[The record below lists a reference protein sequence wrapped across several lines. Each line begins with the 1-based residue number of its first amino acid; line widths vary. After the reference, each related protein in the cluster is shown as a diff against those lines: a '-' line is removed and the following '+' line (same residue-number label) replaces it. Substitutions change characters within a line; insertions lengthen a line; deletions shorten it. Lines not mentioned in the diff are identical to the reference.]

1 MLLIKQSAGRFL
13 AQRPALRSS
22 IKELVELAFWRKT
35 LWKSKG
41 RFYNAHLVPFY
52 TTFFGLDREFYAGK
66 RVLDVGCG
74 PVGSLEWATEAL
86 ERVGLDPLADSY
98 VKLNRGLHQMRYVA
112 APSESIP
119 FPNGRF
125 DVVTMF
131 NALDHVEDVGRTVGE
146 LKRVC
151 APGGTI
157 LLIVE
162 INHPPTVTEPHLLDM
177 SIVDQFD
184 DFTVARIEVFGIRD
198 DHDVYG
204 SLTDRHPLPGADKPG
219 ILCLRLT
226 KKLN

>member
-1 MLLIKQSAGRFL
+1 VD
-13 AQRPALRSS
+13 S
-22 IKELVELAFWRKT
+22 IK
-35 LWKSKG
+35 
-41 RFYNAHLVPFY
+41 
-52 TTFFGLDREFYAGK
+52 
-66 RVLDVGCG
+66 C
-74 PVGSLEWATEAL
+74 AT
-86 ERVGLDPLADSY
+86 
-98 VKLNRGLHQMRYVA
+98 

-131 NALDHVEDVGRTVGE
+131 NALDHVEDVDRTIGE

-151 APGGTI
+151 APGGTV

-177 SIVDQFD
+177 SIMDKFD
-184 DFTVARIEVFGIRD
+184 GFSVAHIEVFGIRD

-204 SLTDRHPLPGADKPG
+204 SLTDRHPFQGSDKPG

>member
-1 MLLIKQSAGRFL
+1 MLVIKQSAGRFL
-13 AQRPALRSS
+13 AHRPALRSS

-52 TTFFGLDREFYAGK
+52 TTFFGLDQAFYAGK

-74 PVGSLEWATEAL
+74 PVGSLEWATESV

-98 VKLNRGLHQMRYVA
+98 VKLNRGLHKMCYVA
-112 APSESIP
+112 APSENIP

-131 NALDHVEDVGRTVGE
+131 NALDHVEDVDRTVAE

-162 INHPPTVTEPHLLDM
+162 INHPPTVTEPHLLGMD
-177 SIVDQFD
+177 IVDKFD
-184 DFTVARIEVFGIRD
+184 GFSVERSEVFGIRD
-198 DHDVYG
+198 DHNVYG
-204 SLTDRHPLPGADKPG
+204 SLSDRHPFPGSGKPG

>member
-13 AQRPALRSS
+13 SQHPTLRSS

-41 RFYNAHLVPFY
+41 KFYNAHLIPFY
-52 TTFFGLDREFYAGK
+52 TTFFGLDRTFYADK

-74 PVGSLEWATEAL
+74 PVGSLEWATDAL

-98 VKLNRGLHQMRYVA
+98 VKLNRGLHTMSYVA
-112 APSESIP
+112 APSENIP
-119 FPNGRF
+119 FPNGHF
-125 DVVTMF
+125 DIVTMF
-131 NALDHVEDVGRTVGE
+131 NALDHVENVDTTVGE
-146 LKRVC
+146 LARVC

-162 INHPPTVTEPHLLDM
+162 INHPPTVTEPHLIGMDVIDKFRGF
-177 SIVDQFD
+177 SVV
-184 DFTVARIEVFGIRD
+184 TSEVFGIRE
-198 DHDVYG
+198 DHNVYG
-204 SLTDRHPLPGADKPG
+204 SLTDRHPFPGSNKPG
-219 ILCLRLT
+219 ILCVRLT